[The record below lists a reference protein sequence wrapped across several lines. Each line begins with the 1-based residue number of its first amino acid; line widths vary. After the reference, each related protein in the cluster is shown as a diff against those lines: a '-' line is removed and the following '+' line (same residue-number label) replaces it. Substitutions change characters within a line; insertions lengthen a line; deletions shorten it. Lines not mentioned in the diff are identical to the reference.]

1 LLSISV
7 RTDRPLERAD
17 EITDETMESATLVA
31 YSRAQEL
38 FEPSGGTLVARRAR
52 VRRKVFVTSVVDS
65 AALERL
71 RAATAVTVWRDALPP
86 PAAALRSALT
96 DADGVLS
103 MIADKIDARMIADSP
118 RLRVI
123 SNLGVGVDNIDLDAA
138 TRAGVAVGHTPGVL
152 TDATADL
159 AFGLLMAAARR
170 IAEADRYV
178 RAGKWRTWGPM
189 TLLGRDVH
197 SSTLG
202 LIGFGAIG
210 QAMARRATGFG
221 MRVLYLEHQ
230 ASKRRPGRGARMAG
244 AIGVRLPRLLAQS
257 DFVSLHVPLTAETRH
272 MIGAR
277 EFALMKPGAI
287 LINTARGAVVD
298 QAAMTAALS
307 SGQLGGAGLDVTD
320 PEPIGRRDPLLR
332 LDNVVIT
339 PHIGSASIV
348 TRARMAAI
356 AVDNVLEVF
365 SGRVPRWCANPRVRL
380 RPEKGAT

>member
-1 LLSISV
+1 
-7 RTDRPLERAD
+7 
-17 EITDETMESATLVA
+17 
-31 YSRAQEL
+31 
-38 FEPSGGTLVARRAR
+38 
-52 VRRKVFVTSVVDS
+52 
-65 AALERL
+65 
-71 RAATAVTVWRDALPP
+71 
-86 PAAALRSALT
+86 
-96 DADGVLS
+96 
-103 MIADKIDARMIADSP
+103 MIADKIDARMIADAP

-170 IAEADRYV
+170 IAEADRHV

-210 QAMARRATGFG
+210 QAMARRAAGFG

-230 ASKRRPGRGARMAG
+230 ASKRRPGRDARVAG

-277 EFALMKPGAI
+277 E
-287 LINTARGAVVD
+287 R
-298 QAAMTAALS
+298 
-307 SGQLGGAGLDVTD
+307 
-320 PEPIGRRDPLLR
+320 
-332 LDNVVIT
+332 
-339 PHIGSASIV
+339 
-348 TRARMAAI
+348 
-356 AVDNVLEVF
+356 
-365 SGRVPRWCANPRVRL
+365 
-380 RPEKGAT
+380 